1 MGICIYNTDINLI
14 IARIVAKINIMS
26 ESTKIIGKMILQNS
40 SMNASNLSSIL
51 SISLSQKFLIS
62 VTGICSISFRDKVF

>member
-1 MGICIYNTDINLI
+1 MEICIYNADINLI

-26 ESTKIIGKMILQNS
+26 ESTKIIGKRILQNS

-51 SISLSQKFLIS
+51 SISLSQNF
-62 VTGICSISFRDKVF
+62 

>member
-14 IARIVAKINIMS
+14 IARIVAKINIKINIMS
-26 ESTKIIGKMILQNS
+26 ESTKIIGKMIL
-40 SMNASNLSSIL
+40 NASNLSSIL

>member
-1 MGICIYNTDINLI
+1 MEICIYNADINLI

-26 ESTKIIGKMILQNS
+26 ESTKIIGKRILQNS
-40 SMNASNLSSIL
+40 SMNALNLSSIL

>member
-1 MGICIYNTDINLI
+1 MEICIYNADINLI

-26 ESTKIIGKMILQNS
+26 ESTKIIGKRILQNS

>member
-26 ESTKIIGKMILQNS
+26 ESTKIIGKGILQDS

-62 VTGICSISFRDKVF
+62 VTGICSISFHDKVF